1 MTATTTRTD
10 VRWSP
15 VCSAAEPARGQAIGL
30 HVGGHAVALF
40 RTHDGELFALS
51 DVDPHAGPEARAG
64 ALSAGRLASRRD
76 VPTVVAVASGRQFE
90 LARGTCV
97 DGCASVTPFPVRV
110 TDGAVEVA
118 VPAA

>member
-1 MTATTTRTD
+1 MSVTTTGSD
-10 VRWSP
+10 LRWSP
-15 VCSAAEPARGQAIGL
+15 VCSVASLERGQSLAL
-30 HVGGHAVALF
+30 HVDGHAVALF
-40 RTHDGELFALS
+40 RTCDGEVFALA
-51 DVDPHAGPEARAG
+51 DARG

-76 VPTVVAVASGRQFE
+76 LPVVVEAESGRHFD

-97 DGCASVTPFPVRV
+97 DGGESVQPFPVRI